1 MLLYRAINS
10 NLNKVMNKTK
20 NIENDFIL
28 KNRVDTLGYDFAEF
42 KISQEEKIASLEKK
56 MSQKNRDNMQDLD
69 NNNREGLK
77 ELGSVDINDWD
88 GLAELLNEEEAN
100 LHKEDFAMEEL
111 TYLVFLYSEGRY
123 VTSIQANE
131 E

>member
-1 MLLYRAINS
+1 MS
-10 NLNKVMNKTK
+10 NDIKIDNQHYWWESMD
-20 NIENDFIL
+20 DFISY
-28 KNRVDTLGYDFAEF
+28 YDITVLD
-42 KISQEEKIASLEKK
+42 ISRK
-56 MSQKNRDNMQDLD
+56 DLD
-69 NNNREGLK
+69 NNNKDGLK

-111 TYLVFLYSEGRY
+111 TYLVFLYCEGRY